1 MADQPSWQTST
12 LSQIAMASV
21 ACYLLGALWIS
32 FKTQDISSLKWAAEI
47 FAASYLATRSTKNG
61 NGGSNGIPQAPPA

>member
-1 MADQPSWQTST
+1 MDDQPSWQTST

-21 ACYLLGALWIS
+21 GCYLLGALWIS

-47 FAASYLATRSTKNG
+47 FAASYLATRATKNG
-61 NGGSNGIPQAPPA
+61 ASNGLPPPPPA